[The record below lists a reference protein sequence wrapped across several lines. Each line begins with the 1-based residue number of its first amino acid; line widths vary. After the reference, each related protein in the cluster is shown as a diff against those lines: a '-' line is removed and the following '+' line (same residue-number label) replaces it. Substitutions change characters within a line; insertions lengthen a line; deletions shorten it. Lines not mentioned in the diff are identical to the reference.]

1 MSTKMPYLAFPG
13 AVAKILVK
21 IKEAKT
27 PDRFTQD
34 FLESTLGFKG
44 GTYRA
49 FIPLAKKLG
58 LLNSDGTPS
67 ELYKKFRNPATSHA
81 AIAAAIKQGYQELY
95 SRNENTHTLSKDHLK
110 GLIVEAT
117 GLDHD
122 NKVVQCIQLTFE
134 NLKKFANFDSTVE
147 SKLHEETK
155 EGTEEEIKTKDDIA
169 AKERVDL
176 NLCYTINL
184 VLPKTDDPA
193 VFNAIFKALREN
205 LIRR

>member
-1 MSTKMPYLAFPG
+1 M
-13 AVAKILVK
+13 
-21 IKEAKT
+21 
-27 PDRFTQD
+27 
-34 FLESTLGFKG
+34 
-44 GTYRA
+44 
-49 FIPLAKKLG
+49 
-58 LLNSDGTPS
+58 
-67 ELYKKFRNPATSHA
+67 
-81 AIAAAIKQGYQELY
+81 
-95 SRNENTHTLSKDHLK
+95 
-110 GLIVEAT
+110 EAT
-117 GLDHD
+117 GLDRD

-155 EGTEEEIKTKDDIA
+155 EGTEEEIKDDIA